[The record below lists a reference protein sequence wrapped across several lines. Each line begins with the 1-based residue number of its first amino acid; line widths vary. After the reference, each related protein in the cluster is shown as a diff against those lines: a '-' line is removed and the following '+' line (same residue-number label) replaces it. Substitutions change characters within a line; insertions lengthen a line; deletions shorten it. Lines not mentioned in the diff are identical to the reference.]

1 LRDHSDEVGRR
12 SNLVGYKNIMS
23 IRDKYAFVGVGLT
36 QLGKIPGMTPD
47 ELAARAITLALED
60 AGMSP
65 GEVDGYL
72 YQPGIGGG
80 LSDTVP
86 LQMTG
91 IPASMVWQAASL
103 GSYAN
108 VMVAM
113 AIGAMES
120 GLSRTCVLVHAASA
134 ASRRGGGMA
143 PVGTGGNTPGA
154 YGWYGPGATAACM
167 AQRYIHLYGLKR
179 EHLGAIALTL
189 REYAN
194 HRPEAVMH
202 DRVITMDD
210 YLNAR
215 WIVEPLCL
223 YDFCLVNDGA
233 VALIITSEERAHD
246 FKKRPV
252 YVMGYGIDHSLR
264 EMDSAPEAVHHF
276 DGFVA
281 DRAKEQA
288 FGMAGITIKDIDVA
302 EFYDAFTI
310 FLLSQLES
318 YGICQKGEA
327 GPFVAAGNLK
337 LNGQFPSNTS
347 GTGLSWGYLMGFT
360 QLTEGIRQLRGEG
373 GACQV
378 KNAEICLVT
387 GLGGMVDNGSAAT
400 CCILRR

>member
-1 LRDHSDEVGRR
+1 
-12 SNLVGYKNIMS
+12 MA

-36 QLGKIPGMTPD
+36 KLGKIPGTTPD
-47 ELAARAITLALED
+47 ELAVQAINLALQD
-60 AGMSP
+60 AGMKPS
-65 GEVDGYL
+65 EVDGYI
-72 YQPGIGGG
+72 YQQGIGGG

-91 IPASMVWQAASL
+91 IPASLVWQVASL

-120 GLSRTCVLVHAASA
+120 GLARTCILVHAASA
-134 ASRRGGGMA
+134 ASRRGIGQAGI
-143 PVGTGGNTPGA
+143 GGNTPGA

-167 AQRYIHLYGLKR
+167 AQRYMHLYGLKR
-179 EHLGAIALTL
+179 EQLGAIALTL

-194 HRPEAVMH
+194 QRPDAIMH
-202 DRVITMDD
+202 DRKITMDD

-233 VALIITSEERAHD
+233 VALIITSAERARD
-246 FKKRPV
+246 CPEKPV
-252 YVMGYGIDHSLR
+252 YVIGYGIDHSLR
-264 EMDSAPEAVHHF
+264 EAGNSPEAIHHF
-276 DGFVA
+276 DGFTVA
-281 DRAKEQA
+281 KAREKA
-288 FGMAGITIKDIDVA
+288 FGMAGITLKDIDVA
-302 EFYDAFTI
+302 ELYDAFSI

-318 YGICQKGEA
+318 YGICEKGEA

-360 QLTEGIRQLRGEG
+360 QLTEGIRQMRGEG

-378 KNAEICLVT
+378 KDAEICLVT
-387 GLGGMVDNGSAAT
+387 GLGGTVDSGSAAT